1 MPDLQSARLLD
12 YIGKMPID
20 QAAVDYFSTVPH
32 AVAYLDRS
40 RDLLPVPFYSRSPK
54 IDGADTFFGETI
66 KSPDTIPHALLLLR
80 GSIAR
85 LEYKF
90 DDSSSSSSSSN
101 SSASSSSNWRP
112 DTVALFQLGIKLNGY
127 RDTTH
132 GGLLASLLDE
142 VVGYNVDGL
151 CGCVEAQQGSGASR
165 NRMYTA
171 YLNTTYKRPV
181 SPGVYAVESRLV
193 RRDGRK
199 WFLEARIVGAEGVVH
214 TEAQALYIQSRDA
227 VL

>member
-1 MPDLQSARLLD
+1 MPDLQSARLVD
-12 YIGKMPID
+12 FVGKVPID

-32 AVAYLDRS
+32 AGAYLDRS

-54 IDGADTFFGETI
+54 TDAADTFFGETI

-90 DDSSSSSSSSN
+90 DDSSSSSSSS
-101 SSASSSSNWRP
+101 SASSSSGQP

-132 GGLLASLLDE
+132 GGVLASLLDE

-151 CGCVEAQQGSGASR
+151 CGCIEAQQGSGASR
-165 NRMYTA
+165 NRLYTA

-181 SPGVYAVESRLV
+181 SPGVYAVESGLV

-199 WFLEARIVGAEGVVH
+199 WFLEGRIVGAEGVVH
-214 TEAQALYIQSRDA
+214 TEAQVLYIQSRDG

>member
-1 MPDLQSARLLD
+1 MPDLQSARLVD
-12 YIGKMPID
+12 FVGKVPID

-32 AVAYLDRS
+32 ASAYLDRS
-40 RDLLPVPFYSRSPK
+40 RDLLLVPFYSRSPK
-54 IDGADTFFGETI
+54 SEVADTFFGETI

-90 DDSSSSSSSSN
+90 DDSSS
-101 SSASSSSNWRP
+101 ASSSSWQP

-132 GGLLASLLDE
+132 GGVLASLLDE

-151 CGCVEAQQGSGASR
+151 CGCIEAQQGSGASR
-165 NRMYTA
+165 NRLYTA

-214 TEAQALYIQSRDA
+214 TEAQVLYIQSRDG

>member
-1 MPDLQSARLLD
+1 MPDLQSARLVD
-12 YIGKMPID
+12 FVGKVPID

-32 AVAYLDRS
+32 TAAYLDRS
-40 RDLLPVPFYSRSPK
+40 RDMLPVPFYSRSPK
-54 IDGADTFFGETI
+54 TDSADTFFGETI

-90 DDSSSSSSSSN
+90 DDSSSSSSSSSGSL
-101 SSASSSSNWRP
+101 SSWQP
-112 DTVALFQLGIKLNGY
+112 DTVALFQLGVKLNGY

-132 GGLLASLLDE
+132 GGVLASLLDE

-151 CGCVEAQQGSGASR
+151 CGCIEAQQGSGASR
-165 NRMYTA
+165 NRLYTA

-199 WFLEARIVGAEGVVH
+199 WFLEGRIVGAEGVVH
-214 TEAQALYIQSRDA
+214 TEAQVLYIQSRDG

>member
-12 YIGKMPID
+12 FIGKIPVDQDAID
-20 QAAVDYFSTVPH
+20 FFSTVPH
-32 AVAYLDRS
+32 AKAYLDSS

-54 IDGADTFFGETI
+54 VDGADTFFAETI
-66 KSPDTIPHALLLLR
+66 KSRDTIPHALLLLR
-80 GSIAR
+80 GAIAR

-90 DDSSSSSSSSN
+90 DDDNGNGAAGSS
-101 SSASSSSNWRP
+101 WQP
-112 DTVALFQLGIKLNGY
+112 DTVSLFQLGNKLNGY

-142 VVGYNVDGL
+142 VVGFNVDGL
-151 CGCVEAQQGSGASR
+151 CSCAEAQDGNGQSR
-165 NRMYTA
+165 NRLYTA
-171 YLNTTYKRPV
+171 YLNTTYRRPV

-199 WFLEARIVGAEGVVH
+199 WFLQGRIVGAEGAVY
-214 TEAQALYIQSRDA
+214 TEAEVLYIQSRDS

>member
-1 MPDLQSARLLD
+1 MPDLQSARLID
-12 YIGKMPID
+12 FIGKVPVD
-20 QAAVDYFSTVPH
+20 QAAVDYFSTIPH
-32 AVAYLDRS
+32 AGAYLDRS

-66 KSPDTIPHALLLLR
+66 KSRDTIPHALLLLS
-80 GSIAR
+80 GAIAR

-90 DDSSSSSSSSN
+90 DGVSSSS
-101 SSASSSSNWRP
+101 SSASSSSSLSSWQP
-112 DTVALFQLGIKLNGY
+112 DTVALFQIGTKLNGY

-142 VVGYNVDGL
+142 VVGFNVDGL
-151 CGCVEAQQGSGASR
+151 CGCIEAQQGSGASR
-165 NRMYTA
+165 SRLYTA

-181 SPGVYAVESRLV
+181 SPGVYAVESQLV

-214 TEAQALYIQSRDA
+214 TEAQVLYIQSRDGI
-227 VL
+227 L